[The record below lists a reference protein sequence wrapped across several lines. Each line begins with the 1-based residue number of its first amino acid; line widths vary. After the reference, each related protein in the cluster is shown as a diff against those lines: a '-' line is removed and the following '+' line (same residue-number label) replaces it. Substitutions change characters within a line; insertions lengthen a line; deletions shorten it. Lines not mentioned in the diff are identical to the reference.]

1 MKYLI
6 LLLVSILPLLAGCA
20 RSGESDS
27 PDDHAAEAEF
37 PRGPHNGR
45 LLADGP
51 FQIELAIF
59 ESGVPP
65 ELRVWTTLDGKPV
78 DPADVDLSVEL
89 TRLGGVVHQVKF
101 APQGDYL
108 RGDREIVEPHSF
120 DVRIVANHQG
130 KTRTWSYASYEGRVE
145 IPAAAA
151 SAAGIETSP
160 AGPGTLRENLSL
172 YGSITADPTRVREVR
187 ARFPG
192 VIRSAAK
199 RIGDRVAAGETLA
212 TVESNE
218 SLRTYAVTAP
228 IAGVV
233 TDRHAESG
241 EQTVDEPLF
250 VVADYSRVNAEL
262 TVFPRDR
269 GRLRSG
275 QSVRV
280 SAEGG
285 TPADGVI
292 GYIAASGDR
301 TSQSVTAR
309 VTLEN
314 PEGHWTPGQFVEGRV
329 TTGESPATLVVPLSA
344 LQTFRDFTVVF
355 AQVGDTYEV
364 RMLELGRRDAEHVE
378 VLGGLEPGTRIV
390 TQNSYLIKAD
400 IEKSGASHDH

>member
-1 MKYLI
+1 MKHLI
-6 LLLVSILPLLAGCA
+6 LLCVPLLALLGGCA
-20 RSGESDS
+20 RNENAESHDE
-27 PDDHAAEAEF
+27 HAAEAGI

-65 ELRVWTTLDGKPV
+65 EFRVWTRLDGKPV
-78 DPADVDLSVEL
+78 DPAEVDLAVEL
-89 TRLGGVVHQVKF
+89 TRLGGVIHQVKF

-120 DVRIVANHQG
+120 DVRVVANHQG
-130 KTRTWSYASYEGRVE
+130 RTHTWSYPSYEGRVQ
-145 IPAAAA
+145 IPAEAAT
-151 SAAGIETSP
+151 AAGIETAA
-160 AGPGTLRENLSL
+160 AGPGTLRETLSL
-172 YGSITADPTRVREVR
+172 YGTIVADPTRVREVR

-192 VIRSAAK
+192 VIRSAGK
-199 RIGDRVAAGETLA
+199 RIGDRVSVGETLA

-218 SLRTYAVTAP
+218 SLRNYAVTAP

-241 EQTVDEPLF
+241 EQTGEDALF
-250 VVADYSRVNAEL
+250 IVADYSRVNAEL

-269 GRLRSG
+269 ARLRSG
-275 QSVRV
+275 QPVRV

-285 TPADGVI
+285 MPAEGVI

-329 TTGESPATLVVPLSA
+329 TVGESPVALVVPLSA
-344 LQTFRDFTVVF
+344 LQGFRDFTVVF

>member
-1 MKYLI
+1 MKYL
-6 LLLVSILPLLAGCA
+6 LLSVSILMLLAGCA
-20 RSGESDS
+20 RTENGHSH
-27 PDDHAAEAEF
+27 DDHGAEAGIQ
-37 PRGPHNGR
+37 RGPHGGR

-51 FQIELAIF
+51 LQIELAIF

-65 ELRVWTTLDGKPV
+65 ELRAWTTLEGKPV
-78 DPADVDLSVEL
+78 NPAEVDLSVEL
-89 TRLGGVVHQVKF
+89 TRLGGVVHDVKF
-101 APQGDYL
+101 APQGAYL

-120 DVRIVANHQG
+120 DVRVVANHQG
-130 KTRTWSYASYEGRVE
+130 KTHTWSYASYEGRVE

-151 SAAGIETSP
+151 GAAGIEASA
-160 AGPGTLRENLSL
+160 AGPGTLRETLSL
-172 YGSITADPTRVREVR
+172 YGTIAADPTRVRDVR

-192 VIRSAAK
+192 VVRSAAK

-228 IAGVV
+228 IAGIV

-241 EQTVDEPLF
+241 EQTGDEPLF
-250 VVADYSRVNAEL
+250 VVADFSRVNAEL

-269 GRLRSG
+269 ARLRSG
-275 QSVRV
+275 QPVRV
-280 SAEGG
+280 STEGG
-285 TPADGVI
+285 SPADGVI
-292 GYIAASGDR
+292 GYIAPSGDR
-301 TSQSVTAR
+301 TSQSLTAR

-329 TTGESPATLVVPLSA
+329 TVGESLAALVVPLSA
-344 LQTFRDFTVVF
+344 LQTFRDSAVVF
-355 AQVGDTYEV
+355 AQFGDTYEV
-364 RMLELGRRDAEHVE
+364 RMLDLGRRDSEHVE

-390 TQNSYLIKAD
+390 MQNSYLIKAD